1 MKITLEISAERIANM
16 MVSAIESGDPVTTA
30 RKGGWCM
37 GIFWKTMDADPN
49 DYEFADPKDAGGAWY
64 GDEAFWASDFQIQI
78 LEVANEDIY
87 QRRLDIKGNIKS
99 GALALHTVKPEHFIK
114 GLTIMAQKFPH
125 LFGEILNDNSD
136 APCADI
142 FLQCV
147 LFGEEKFA

>member
-1 MKITLEISAERIANM
+1 MADYSITLKIPAERIANLM
-16 MVSAIESGDPVTTA
+16 TSAIESGDPVTTA
-30 RKGGWCM
+30 SKGGWCW
-37 GIFWKTMDADPN
+37 GVYYKTIDTEPPAVGPWYVDP
-49 DYEFADPKDAGGAWY
+49 
-64 GDEAFWASDFQIQI
+64 AFWASNFQIQI
-78 LEVANEDIY
+78 VEVADEDIY
-87 QRRLDIKGNIKS
+87 DRKLDEAGNIAS
-99 GALALHTVKPEHFIK
+99 GSLKVHTVCRRHFVE